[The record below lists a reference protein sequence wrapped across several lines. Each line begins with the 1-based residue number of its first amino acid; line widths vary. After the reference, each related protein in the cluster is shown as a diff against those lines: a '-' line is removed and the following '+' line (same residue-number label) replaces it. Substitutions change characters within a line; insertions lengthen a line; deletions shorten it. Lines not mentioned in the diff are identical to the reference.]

1 MKTLSISEAKAH
13 LGEMADMA
21 LKGEPVLIVRKSRL
35 LVLKE
40 FDFPEPVPV
49 RSSGYFDD
57 CYTRVEAKES
67 NRLAAKST
75 KKLVR

>member
-40 FDFPEPVPV
+40 FDFPEPIPV
-49 RSSGYFDD
+49 RASGYFDD
-57 CYTRVEAKES
+57 CYSKAEVKES
-67 NRLAAKST
+67 NRLAAKSAR
-75 KKLVR
+75 KIVR